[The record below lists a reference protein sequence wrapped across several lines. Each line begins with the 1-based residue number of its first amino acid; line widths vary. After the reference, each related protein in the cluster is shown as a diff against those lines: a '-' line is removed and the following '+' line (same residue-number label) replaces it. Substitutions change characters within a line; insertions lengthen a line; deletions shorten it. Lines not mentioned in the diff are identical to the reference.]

1 MHPAPPRRASQRNFR
16 AADPALP
23 LLVAFGDGR
32 ACSSGLGYCPAPQG
46 RLRHHLAR
54 KHRAHVCP
62 IVERRTSMTCGCCG
76 SVLQPAHRC
85 NTQGRARRRRNEKSV
100 LWAVK
105 KCPQCRD
112 ELPELTRGGLQ
123 RWRRLGDPAPVRPP
137 HHWHRDFNAT
147 QNMRAIYYSLLDTKQ
162 RPEHLR
168 RPEAG
173 GGSAAS
179 HQQRGAAPRARRPR
193 DDVPSDRP
201 TKRTKL

>member
-123 RWRRLGDPAPVRPP
+123 RWRR
-137 HHWHRDFNAT
+137 
-147 QNMRAIYYSLLDTKQ
+147 
-162 RPEHLR
+162 
-168 RPEAG
+168 RPEASS
-173 GGSAAS
+173 GSAAS
-179 HQQRGAAPRARRPR
+179 HEQRRAAPRVRRPR
-193 DDVPSDRP
+193 GDVASDRP
-201 TKRTKL
+201 SKRSKSR